1 VGAEGTALDGPSSR
15 LIQSFT
21 FAMRASQSDMRA
33 FERESNL
40 SRGGFAAESSSFAD
54 VFDGQQIVGV
64 YYPSHHEWESS
75 IDI

>member
-1 VGAEGTALDGPSSR
+1 
-15 LIQSFT
+15 
-21 FAMRASQSDMRA
+21 MRA
-33 FERESNL
+33 FERGSNP